1 MNMKTQL
8 IWLVWG
14 GEKIVIT
21 KCMNEMI
28 KWPSLLIS
36 INEWTR
42 TKGNKWKWKSACTM
56 NHNIINNNNEKPKTY
71 QRLQSSSDWIRVIK
85 KKKTQ
90 IHRWSDRSLLAFA
103 SHQGAVLFIE
113 STNKTQNDKK
123 TTTNKKILVNERRT
137 ADTHPIDTDNNK
149 WLLFWWPFSH
159 GIFSNRKAK
168 PNAQMVYNTD
178 G

>member
-1 MNMKTQL
+1 MVSL
-8 IWLVWG
+8 G

-123 TTTNKKILVNERRT
+123 TTTNKKNTGKRKKNGRHT
-137 ADTHPIDTDNNK
+137 
-149 WLLFWWPFSH
+149 SH
-159 GIFSNRKAK
+159 RHRQQQMASVLMTIFAWNIFTQKSQTECSNG
-168 PNAQMVYNTD
+168 V
-178 G
+178 